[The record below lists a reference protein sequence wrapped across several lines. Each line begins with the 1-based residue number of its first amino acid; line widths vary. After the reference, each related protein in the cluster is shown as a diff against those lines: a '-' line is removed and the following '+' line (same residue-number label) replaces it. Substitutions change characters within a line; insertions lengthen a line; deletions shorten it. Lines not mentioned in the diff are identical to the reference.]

1 MGPKTPGGRL
11 GTFSVVATY
20 LLGIVGLIGVLS
32 LLVAL
37 ALGSNGFWSDR
48 ASDKLTGAVLFAI
61 ILVGAVG
68 FVIMER
74 SPWVGA
80 VLGVLGGLSMALIL
94 WWTFLAVVLG
104 LGCAVVAVLRARA
117 LTHHPVQSSGQP
129 A

>member
-1 MGPKTPGGRL
+1 MGLKTPGGRL